1 MSGKWYV
8 VGKVCGVVATV
19 KTLALLGI
27 GFIGGCMLMDDRG
40 KRHTRRYGAGDPVY
54 DQGWSNGYHTGRTS
68 ANEENKRENNA
79 YNEGFNTGFNFAKD
93 SYGYEFEMSRAEP
106 RPESEDEDAEE

>member
-27 GFIGGCMLMDDRG
+27 GFVGGCMLMEDG
-40 KRHTRRYGAGDPVY
+40 VKRRVR
-54 DQGWSNGYHTGRTS
+54 RTS
-68 ANEENKRENNA
+68 ANDA
-79 YNEGFNTGFNFAKD
+79 YDKGFDAGFNFAKD

>member
-27 GFIGGCMLMDDRG
+27 GFVGGCMLMEDRG
-40 KRHTRRYGAGDPVY
+40 KR
-54 DQGWSNGYHTGRTS
+54 HTGRTS

-93 SYGYEFEMSRAEP
+93 SYGYEFEMSHAEP

>member
-8 VGKVCGVVATV
+8 VGKVCGVIATV

-27 GFIGGCMLMDDRG
+27 GFVGGCMLMEDG
-40 KRHTRRYGAGDPVY
+40 VKRRVRRYGGGDPVY

-68 ANEENKRENNA
+68 ANEENRRENEAFNK
-79 YNEGFNTGFNFAKD
+79 GFDAGFSFAKD
-93 SYGYEFEMSRAEP
+93 RYGYEFEMSRAEP